1 MMDDPRGKD
10 TRSEEPFM
18 EPTETDPAAAPE
30 DAETYFSP
38 TDPVVTTDEH
48 GDAQV
53 LGGFGSTS
61 MDEPA
66 VAPSETRG
74 PADSSL
80 EEAIRRELRRDA
92 ATTDLPIEIEVIDG
106 VAHLRGEVSDM
117 VDSDNAAEVAGRVP
131 GVLEV
136 IDETDVTGL

>member
-1 MMDDPRGKD
+1 MMDDPRDRD
-10 TRSEEPFM
+10 TRSDEPFM
-18 EPTETDPAAAPE
+18 EPTAADPSAEPE
-30 DAETYFSP
+30 DAETYFPP

-66 VAPSETRG
+66 AASAQARG
-74 PADSSL
+74 PADSAL

-106 VAHLRGEVSDM
+106 VAHLRGQLSDM

>member
-1 MMDDPRGKD
+1 MDDPRGRD
-10 TRSEEPFM
+10 ARSDEPFM
-18 EPTETDPAAAPE
+18 EPTETDPAAGPE
-30 DAETYFSP
+30 DAETYSPP

-53 LGGFGSTS
+53 LGGFGATS

-66 VAPSETRG
+66 VAPSQTGG
-74 PADSSL
+74 PADSAL
-80 EEAIRRELRRDA
+80 EDAIRRELRRDA
-92 ATTDLPIEIEVIDG
+92 ATADLPIEIEVIDG

-117 VDSDNAAEVAGRVP
+117 VDGDNAAEVAGRVP

-136 IDETDVTGL
+136 VEELDVTGL

>member
-10 TRSEEPFM
+10 TRSDEPFM
-18 EPTETDPAAAPE
+18 EPTETDPAAPE
-30 DAETYFSP
+30 DAETYVPP
-38 TDPVVTTDEH
+38 TDPVVTTDDQ
-48 GDAQV
+48 GNAQV
-53 LGGFGSTS
+53 LGGFGATS
-61 MDEPA
+61 MEEPA
-66 VAPSETRG
+66 VAPSETHG
-74 PADSSL
+74 PADSAL